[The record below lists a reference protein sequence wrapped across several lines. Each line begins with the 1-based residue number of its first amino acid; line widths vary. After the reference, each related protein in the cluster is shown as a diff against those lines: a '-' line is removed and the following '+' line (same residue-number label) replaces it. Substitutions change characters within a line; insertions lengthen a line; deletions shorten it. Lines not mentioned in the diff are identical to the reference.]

1 MLFLFR
7 RSLKTA
13 FFSQHHVDQLVMDVT
28 PLEFMQQK
36 FPGEWVTMFTDIH
49 TVWLSCNAPLVVL
62 LASPHS
68 RVTLVE

>member
-1 MLFLFR
+1 
-7 RSLKTA
+7 
-13 FFSQHHVDQLVMDVT
+13 MDVT

-68 RVTLVE
+68 ESNSSGVGLLPTC